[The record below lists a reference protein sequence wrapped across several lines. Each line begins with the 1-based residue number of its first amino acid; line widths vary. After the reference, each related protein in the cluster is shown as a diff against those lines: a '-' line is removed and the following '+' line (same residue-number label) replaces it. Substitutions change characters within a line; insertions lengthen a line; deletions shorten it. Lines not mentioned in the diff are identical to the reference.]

1 MPSLDP
7 TSALMSHSVCVY
19 RRPDRY
25 LFQAYVP
32 HHTGHG
38 SVPTD
43 SILSAPLAVPCDV
56 LGNTLLTALDSA
68 ALLPPP
74 SGPSRQ
80 PPLFRE
86 AGVRGTRAFF
96 RDTLVCFVDRSD
108 TELAKGSDYRVSV
121 FGLLKNLQVLDN
133 LDVDGNEYEYSG
145 DDDEEDDGDDD
156 EEDDEEEEDDEDE
169 GADDDEEDDDEED
182 DEEDDE
188 DEDEDEEEETPA
200 TNKRRK

>member
-108 TELAKGSDYRVSV
+108 TELV
-121 FGLLKNLQVLDN
+121 FT
-133 LDVDGNEYEYSG
+133 
-145 DDDEEDDGDDD
+145 
-156 EEDDEEEEDDEDE
+156 
-169 GADDDEEDDDEED
+169 A
-182 DEEDDE
+182 
-188 DEDEDEEEETPA
+188 TAA
-200 TNKRRK
+200 TNSLGSGLARPAGRLLVPASGEECGRHLLLAFQLCTADPTS